1 MTISQDL
8 ISQQLLYTCQRSPAD
23 VGALLPN
30 SSPSSADI
38 QAEKQQ
44 DNTSDSSIPLNT
56 EGYFKGKGTL
66 KKKGSATSIRHST
79 RELSLEISAQYLF

>member
-1 MTISQDL
+1 LTISQDL
-8 ISQQLLYTCQRSPAD
+8 ISQQLLYTCKRSPAD

-56 EGYFKGKGTL
+56 EGYFKGKGT
-66 KKKGSATSIRHST
+66 
-79 RELSLEISAQYLF
+79 F